1 MNVTSAMTHSP
12 LSRVVNTIKH
22 IPCPV
27 QKSRMPLFYSP
38 TGEPYITLPS
48 PHDNIILTPPRT
60 IPNPNGIDA
69 EPLIPEADLSAITT
83 NLNDPRIYLFLE
95 GPPVPYTRDDGI
107 AFTRMIAAEATR
119 ILQAAQAEKFVEGC
133 PFHDIR
139 ILPDEG
145 EDRIQRAEKIGDINF
160 SRKAFFEIPPDSP
173 ERAAAEKENEER
185 KAGDEE
191 IKWTMGCKYF

>member
-95 GPPVPYTRDDGI
+95 GPPVPYTRGNVNGTDLNRQMPTVGRIDVERNPLEEPEMRAGHRFMHDV
-107 AFTRMIAAEATR
+107 AAAGVGEKMAYGADVHGELTRVA
-119 ILQAAQAEKFVEGC
+119 L
-133 PFHDIR
+133 
-139 ILPDEG
+139 L
-145 EDRIQRAEKIGDINF
+145 
-160 SRKAFFEIPPDSP
+160 
-173 ERAAAEKENEER
+173 RAAARLE
-185 KAGDEE
+185 AV
-191 IKWTMGCKYF
+191 